1 MIRSSLK
8 KKKKTFWRIL
18 WCLIVNINA
27 MQSDFCNAFYQ
38 QGRRMQPFLVVKTN
52 YRCCKLTLRL
62 IFAPTRLNRRK
73 QQVITW
79 PREWPL
85 DQKWSR
91 TKPGS
96 CRTSSAGRWSKKPR
110 RSQSDLRKRMTF
122 YISFTCVHGGA
133 AVCLLKTYSPLLWSS
148 SPREYRQFWSS
159 QSPAETW
166 SISVKNKIF
175 TDSGRGRVW
184 SLGRR
189 LPL

>member
-38 QGRRMQPFLVVKTN
+38 QGRRMQPSLVVKTN
-52 YRCCKLTLRL
+52 YHCCKLTLRL

-85 DQKWSR
+85 DQTWSR

-122 YISFTCVHGGA
+122 YISFTCVHGE
-133 AVCLLKTYSPLLWSS
+133 P
-148 SPREYRQFWSS
+148 QFAYWKL
-159 QSPAETW
+159 TLH
-166 SISVKNKIF
+166 F
-175 TDSGRGRVW
+175 FD
-184 SLGRR
+184 
-189 LPL
+189 LPLPGNTGSSEVLKVPLKLDPFLSKTKYSQIRVEAGCGV